1 MRLVAEHP
9 DLELVLL
16 DLGLPDVDGFV
27 MLKELRDRYP
37 SLPIVVLSALQDRN
51 SVTRALDLGA
61 LGFIPKSAQRA
72 VMLGALQLVFAGG
85 IYVPPEILRRE
96 ETAAKVEQSTGD
108 GRPPS
113 PVDLGLTER
122 QMQVLA
128 LMLRGK
134 SNKSI
139 GRALDLSE
147 PTVKNHVTAIL
158 RALRVTSRAEVS
170 RYGSNLTMFQ
180 KLRQGGSQ
188 RHRAYRLVHQMV
200 TERANLAQSLR
211 SRVSTYEKG
220 WYGHPKVA
228 A

>member
-1 MRLVAEHP
+1 MSILVVDDHVLIRDALCGVLGELKPEAIVLQAPDCREAMRLMAEHP

-16 DLGLPDVDGFV
+16 DLGLPDADGFV
-27 MLKELRDRYP
+27 MLRELRDRYP

-51 SVTRALDLGA
+51 SVARALDLGA

-72 VMLGALQLVFAGG
+72 VMLSALQLVFAGG

-96 ETAAKVEQSTGD
+96 ESAVGD
-108 GRPPS
+108 GRPPA

-158 RALRVTSRAEVS
+158 RALRVTNRAEAIVFANQH
-170 RYGSNLTMFQ
+170 GW
-180 KLRQGGSQ
+180 
-188 RHRAYRLVHQMV
+188 RLPAI
-200 TERANLAQSLR
+200 EC
-211 SRVSTYEKG
+211 
-220 WYGHPKVA
+220 
-228 A
+228 

>member
-1 MRLVAEHP
+1 
-9 DLELVLL
+9 
-16 DLGLPDVDGFV
+16 
-27 MLKELRDRYP
+27 
-37 SLPIVVLSALQDRN
+37 VVLSALQDRN

-72 VMLGALQLVFAGG
+72 VMLSALQLVFAGG

-96 ETAAKVEQSTGD
+96 ESAAKMQQSTGD

-113 PVDLGLTER
+113 PVELGLTQR

-158 RALRVTSRAEVS
+158 RALRVTSRTEAIVFANQH
-170 RYGSNLTMFQ
+170 GW
-180 KLRQGGSQ
+180 
-188 RHRAYRLVHQMV
+188 RLPAI
-200 TERANLAQSLR
+200 ES
-211 SRVSTYEKG
+211 
-220 WYGHPKVA
+220 
-228 A
+228 

>member
-1 MRLVAEHP
+1 MPILVVDDHVLIRDALCGVLGELRPEAIVLQAPDCRQAMRLIAEHS
-9 DLELVLL
+9 DLELVVL
-16 DLGLPDVDGFV
+16 DLGLPDADGFV

-72 VMLGALQLVFAGG
+72 VMLSALQLVFAGG
-85 IYVPPEILRRE
+85 VYIPPEILRRE
-96 ETAAKVEQSTGD
+96 ESAGKMQQSTGD

-113 PVDLGLTER
+113 PIELGLTER

-139 GRALDLSE
+139 GLALDLSE

-158 RALRVTSRAEVS
+158 RALRVTSRTEAIVFANQH
-170 RYGSNLTMFQ
+170 GW
-180 KLRQGGSQ
+180 
-188 RHRAYRLVHQMV
+188 RLP
-200 TERANLAQSLR
+200 EIES
-211 SRVSTYEKG
+211 
-220 WYGHPKVA
+220 
-228 A
+228 